1 MNLNNCQLN
10 FYISINNFNGKQ
22 IKRTGTSKFQICAT
36 IS

>member
-10 FYISINNFNGKQ
+10 IYISITNFNGKQ
-22 IKRTGTSKFQICAT
+22 IKRTSKFQICAA